1 MKHKIKQIT
10 LTDGKQLFYPSEEE
24 IKKLQ
29 KDIKNMI
36 TETIMTIEE
45 FEVMYC
51 CMECFALQYKNN
63 LK

>member
-29 KDIKNMI
+29 KDIKDMI

-45 FEVMYC
+45 FEAIYC
-51 CMECFALQYKNN
+51 CMKCFAMQHKII
-63 LK
+63 